1 MFRVKNKVLTLKSFI
16 MDYQKN
22 AESAIKI
29 SLYVGAVS
37 TILGAV
43 SGSWVFAIP
52 AFISYSFALAI
63 GLTLK

>member
-1 MFRVKNKVLTLKSFI
+1 

-52 AFISYSFALAI
+52 VFISYSFALAI